1 MTEKEQ
7 QYRHPTMKITIFGD
21 SITNGF
27 GMHPRNKILKERIEE
42 KRPTLDVKLYGI
54 NGDDTYGALYRIKYV
69 AAENADL
76 NFVFF
81 GANDASPYHL
91 IRPNEFQTNLLK
103 IATQLGKD
111 KTILLT
117 PPYYNELE
125 PTHYSKLSEV
135 QLFRKAVLELGQT
148 QKIPV
153 IDIFQTMT
161 ETENPNELLKP
172 DGLHFTEKGYDL
184 LVKEIVKYI
193 NE

>member
-1 MTEKEQ
+1 
-7 QYRHPTMKITIFGD
+7 MKITIFGD
-21 SITNGF
+21 SITNGY
-27 GMHPRNKILKERIEE
+27 GTENPKILKNKIEE
-42 KRPTLDVKLYGI
+42 KRSGIDVKLYGV

-69 AAENADL
+69 KAENADF

-91 IRPNEFQTNLLK
+91 IRPKEFQANLLK
-103 IATQLGKD
+103 ITNQLGEN

-135 QLFRKAVLELGQT
+135 ELFRQTVLELGRT

-153 IDIFQTMT
+153 IDIFQAMT
-161 ETENPNELLKP
+161 NTPNPNVLLKP
-172 DGLHFTEKGYDL
+172 DGLHFMEVGYEL
-184 LVKEIVKYI
+184 LSDKIIEFVKET
-193 NE
+193 